1 MNIELSS
8 LSQKQINK
16 VGKRFRDAIHDEND
30 FEDEDYEDEDDDFEY
45 DENDDIEDVDYEEDK
60 KYN

>member
-1 MNIELSS
+1 MNIDST

-30 FEDEDYEDEDDDFEY
+30 FE
-45 DENDDIEDVDYEEDK
+45 VLEEFK
-60 KYN
+60 NLMMIY